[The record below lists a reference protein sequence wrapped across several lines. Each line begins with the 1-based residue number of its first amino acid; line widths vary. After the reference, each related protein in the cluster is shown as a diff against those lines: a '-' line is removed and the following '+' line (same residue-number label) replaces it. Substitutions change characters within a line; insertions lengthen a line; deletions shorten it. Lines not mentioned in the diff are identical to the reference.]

1 MYFANENVLF
11 MLDEKFMA
19 KDRIMSHG
27 RIISDQNWPKYVKNN
42 P

>member
-11 MLDEKFMA
+11 MLDDKFMA

-27 RIISDQNWPKYVKNN
+27 RITSDENWPKKCKK
-42 P
+42 